1 MSRYASINF
10 NGTKE
15 QERCSLVEIKKRKKD
30 AAWDCAECNR
40 GYDGRMNMIRLK
52 L

>member
-1 MSRYASINF
+1 MFTGGDKI
-10 NGTKE
+10 
-15 QERCSLVEIKKRKKD
+15 RKKD

-40 GYDGRMNMIRLK
+40 GYDGRMNMIRVK